1 MSDFAGVV
9 ELLSRST
16 VEVTSP
22 DGGGGGS
29 GVVWRPGVVITNAH
43 VARGARARVRLW
55 DRTEIDA
62 SVVARDRGRDL
73 AALDVPAGGG
83 TPVSLRDPG
92 SLRVGELVVAMG
104 HPLGVRGAVA
114 IGIIHALGP
123 PDAPPHRRWIRA
135 DVRLAPG
142 NSGGPLADASGRLV
156 GVNTMVAHGLALAI
170 PGSAVER
177 FLQDGGRRP
186 YIGVATRA
194 LEVRGAAE
202 GEASEKNPKMT
213 DRERRN
219 PEVEVRGAAEGE
231 PSEKNPKI
239 TDRESRHP
247 EGVAGLLVIEIL
259 PDSPAAAAGLQI
271 GDMLLHAGGKRLDA
285 PDALARVVQDAVPG
299 NTVVVDLARLGQ
311 RLTREVTVGAA

>member
-1 MSDFAGVV
+1 MWGAISGPPTSTDEPVSDFAGVV

-16 VEVTSP
+16 VEVTSS

-194 LEVRGAAE
+194 VA
-202 GEASEKNPKMT
+202 
-213 DRERRN
+213 
-219 PEVEVRGAAEGE
+219 VRGAAEGE
-231 PSEKNPKI
+231 PSEKNPKF
-239 TDRESRHP
+239 TDRERRNQ
-247 EGVAGLLVIEIL
+247 EGAAGLLVIEIL

-271 GDMLLHAGGKRLDA
+271 GDLLLHAGGKRLDA

-299 NTVVVDLARLGQ
+299 DTVVVDLARLGQ